1 MTLELFTGKD
11 RSQIVREAAAAD
23 KALDHLTS
31 LGHDFSAIDFK
42 GRDSARYK
50 PGISTAFEY
59 FDVYPVTVS
68 GTTVDWLT
76 LDEMMEVAVN
86 FSYTHW
92 QQVKDGDLNL

>member
-1 MTLELFTGKD
+1 MFSGLANRED
-11 RSQIVREAAAAD
+11 RNFVGPVRD
-23 KALDHLTS
+23 P
-31 LGHDFSAIDFK
+31 G
-42 GRDSARYK
+42 
-50 PGISTAFEY
+50 PGITTAFEY

-92 QQVKDGDLNL
+92 QQVKDRDLNP